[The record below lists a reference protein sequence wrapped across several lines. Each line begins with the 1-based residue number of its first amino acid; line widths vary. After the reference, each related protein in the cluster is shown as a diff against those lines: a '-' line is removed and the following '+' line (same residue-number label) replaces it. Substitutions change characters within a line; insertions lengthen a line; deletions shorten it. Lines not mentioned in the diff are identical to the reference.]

1 LKEIKNFRD
10 FESAREFV
18 RKLGLKN
25 YQEWRE
31 YAQTNNK
38 PKDIPSAP
46 NTVYKNKGWI
56 SSGDWL
62 GNGVVAYKY
71 KTWKTFE
78 VAKHFAISLNLQSF
92 EEWKKYCKSG
102 NKPDDIP
109 DIPSNIYKN
118 KGWISWPDF
127 LGNSRIVKYTKSN
140 TRPFEECKKFVRAL
154 GVTTGSEWF
163 KWCKKNKKPDNI
175 PTYPDSI
182 YKEWTTWR
190 DFLGPLPEKW
200 KSFEDAREFARSL
213 KLKNPG
219 EWNDF
224 SKSGKRP
231 ADIPAGPA
239 ETYKKQGKWIG
250 WSDFL
255 GTGNLTSKQ
264 LREQYYSHEDAKKYV
279 QKQGIKTVPK
289 FNEWSSQGE
298 RPIFIPANPHKF
310 YKDWIDWD
318 DFFGREKI
326 VRRSFE
332 DAREF
337 ARSLNLQFSSD
348 WFTLHK
354 EGKIQNIPRYPNEP
368 YKKEWKGWGD
378 FLGTGNLSP
387 SDKRKQMR
395 SYEECKKFVRS
406 LGIKTENQW
415 RDWCTN
421 NQRPVDIPY
430 SFERSYP
437 DEWNTMGEF
446 LGTGF
451 VADKNKV
458 WMSFE
463 KARTIVQKLGLK
475 NMDEYKKEWNLG
487 KISKHI
493 PANPNK
499 VYQNKGWESN
509 GDWLGTGT
517 ISGKIKSKNWLKW
530 KDAKP
535 KYAMLS
541 KKYGLKNSSDW
552 KKFTPKHQR
561 ELNELNIPAKPWI
574 VYSKE
579 RIWRKMK

>member
-1 LKEIKNFRD
+1 MKKQTWRNFKE
-10 FESAREFV
+10 AREFV
-18 RKLGLKN
+18 HDLKLN
-25 YQEWRE
+25 SMDE
-31 YAQTNNK
+31 YR
-38 PKDIPSAP
+38 
-46 NTVYKNKGWI
+46 
-56 SSGDWL
+56 
-62 GNGVVAYKY
+62 
-71 KTWKTFE
+71 
-78 VAKHFAISLNLQSF
+78 
-92 EEWKKYCKSG
+92 KYCKSG
-102 NKPDDIP
+102 NRPKDIP
-109 DIPSNIYKN
+109 TNPGSAYKTKWISFTDWLGNGNISSQEKSKQYISYNEAKSFAQSLKLKSGQEWIKYCKSDKKPLNIPANADSTYKN
-118 KGWISWPDF
+118 NGWESWPDF
-127 LGNSRIVKYTKSN
+127 LGYKRVVKYTESN
-140 TRPFEECKKFVRAL
+140 TMPFEECKKFVRSL

-163 KWCKKNKKPDNI
+163 KWCKENKKQDNI
-175 PTYPDSI
+175 PTHPDRI
-182 YKEWTTWR
+182 YKKWTTWR

-200 KSFEDAREFARSL
+200 KSFEDAREFVRSL

-219 EWNDF
+219 EWNVF

-231 ADIPAGPA
+231 SDIPAGPPD
-239 ETYKKQGKWIG
+239 TYKKQGKWIG

-264 LREQYYSHEDAKKYV
+264 LHEQYYSYDDAKKYV

-318 DFFGREKI
+318 DFFGRDKKI
-326 VRRSFE
+326 ILSFE

-337 ARSLNLQFSSD
+337 AHSLKLQFNSD
-348 WFTLHK
+348 WIKLHK

-421 NQRPVDIPY
+421 NQRPVNIPY

-437 DEWNTMGEF
+437 DEWTTMGDF

-451 VADKNKV
+451 IADKNKV
-458 WMSFE
+458 WKLFDE
-463 KARTIVQKLGLK
+463 ARTVVQKLGLK
-475 NMDEYKKEWNLG
+475 NMDEYKKEWNEG
-487 KISKHI
+487 KISKDI

-499 VYQNKGWESN
+499 VYQNKGWEGN
-509 GDWLGTGT
+509 GDWLGTGN
-517 ISGKIKSKNWLKW
+517 ISGKIKSENWSKW

-535 KYAMLS
+535 KYLMLA
-541 KKYGLKNSSDW
+541 KKYGLKNGNDW
-552 KKFTPKHQR
+552 KKFTAKHQR
-561 ELNELNIPAKPWI
+561 ELSELKIPAKPWI

-579 RIWRKMK
+579 RIWKNMK